1 MIDTF
6 TIRRFSGPCD
16 AVRFDPRHHSW
27 ADRSP
32 IVIASGER
40 IRVTLYGHGAN
51 LAQNATGSRIFE
63 WISEDGTSTDYPNAP
78 IMFGAR
84 VPKGYVTIDIR
95 AASSHGI
102 GERTVNVYWA
112 TGRETLK
119 LRIVASCADVVNA
132 AYRTSVQGGVYNP
145 PIHVG
150 TGETAPNVLPHLN
163 TPYVLTRP
171 IGQVITPDGAMMVR
185 VADYFGEGL
194 PENVVT
200 AVPVPKLT
208 WGVAGVN
215 IHLANTQFD
224 AQLID
229 QSDPNNPRV
238 LDTLSLP
245 QGFPDNTPLVTKDNY
260 PGRLSTI
267 RVVRN
272 PRFQVGTQQVGDHV
286 EPTFTTYHGTFTEPG
301 STQVLDPGALLL
313 VVDSNNRINEGRR
326 ENDNELPF

>member
-6 TIRRFSGPCD
+6 TIHRFSGPCSSVGFNP
-16 AVRFDPRHHSW
+16 AHHSW

-32 IVIASGER
+32 IVIALGER
-40 IRVTLYGHGAN
+40 IRVTLYGHGAD

-63 WISEDGTSTDYPNAP
+63 WISDKGTTTDYPRAP
-78 IMFGAR
+78 IMAGVR

-102 GERTVNVYWA
+102 GERTVNVNWA
-112 TGRETLK
+112 TGRETLR
-119 LRIVASCADVVNA
+119 LRIVASCTDVVNA
-132 AYRTSVQGGVYNP
+132 AYRTSVQGGVYTG
-145 PIHVG
+145 PIHAG
-150 TGETAPNVLPHLN
+150 AGETAPNVLPHVN

-171 IGQVITPDGAMMVR
+171 IGQEITPDGAVMVR
-185 VADYFGEGL
+185 VADYFGERL

-200 AVPVPKLT
+200 AVSVPKLT

-245 QGFPDNTPLVTKDNY
+245 QGFPENTPLVTKDNY

-286 EPTFTTYHGTFTEPG
+286 EPTFTIIHGTFTEPG
-301 STQVLDPGALLL
+301 STQVLDPNAFLLIA
-313 VVDSNNRINEGRR
+313 DSNNRINEGQR
-326 ENDNELPF
+326 ENDNELLF